1 MKGTSKS
8 PLRVIELFAGV
19 GGFRGGLQGFDGD
32 SVNEEKRYEVVWS
45 NQFEPGTKRQHASEV
60 YEARWGSANHHNVD
74 INEVLSDPTRWQ
86 SVLDAKADVLVGGF
100 PCQDYSVAK
109 SSTAAAGIEGKKGV
123 LWWSIHEMLTRLQ
136 SAGQPVKHLV
146 LENVDRLLK
155 SPSKHRGRDFAI
167 ILASLNAL
175 GYAAE
180 WRVVNAADYGF
191 AQRRK
196 RVFIVAHHNSTSV
209 YKCLAASLENPAV
222 DLPAPYKL
230 GVLSSALPCNAER
243 SAGVFNLEGGVLGV
257 QDAFSRKEGEPSP
270 FKGTGLMLDGLVVT
284 AECTAPEVMNLREF
298 TGMDKP
304 LTLGD
309 VVGKTDPAG
318 IPEDFFIDR
327 GEIAKWQFLKGGK
340 TAQRTSASGHTYTY
354 TEGAMSFPDSLER
367 PGRTIITAEGG
378 SAASRFKHVI
388 EQSDGRLRRLVPD
401 ELDELNG
408 FPRGFT
414 AAPGISDTKRAFLMG
429 NALVVG
435 IVRRIGSALDEAR
448 QAEFASQGGDP
459 LRDDYYF

>member
-1 MKGTSKS
+1 MESTSKS

-19 GGFRGGLQGFDGD
+19 GGFRGGLEGFDGD
-32 SVNEEKRYEVVWS
+32 KANEEKRYEVVWS

-136 SAGQPVKHLV
+136 NAGQPVKHLV

-155 SPSKHRGRDFAI
+155 SPTKYRGRDFAI
-167 ILASLNAL
+167 ILASLNCL
-175 GYAAE
+175 GYAVE
-180 WRVVNAADYGF
+180 WRVVNAAEYGF

-196 RVFIVAHHNSTSV
+196 RVFIVAHHSTTPA
-209 YKCLAASLENPAV
+209 YKRLAGALQNPTV
-222 DLPAPYKL
+222 DLPAPHKL
-230 GVLSSALPCNAER
+230 GVLSSALPCIAER
-243 SAGVFNLEGGVLGV
+243 SAGVFHLERSVLGV
-257 QDAFSRKEGEPSP
+257 QDAFSLKASAASP
-270 FKGTGLMLDGLVVT
+270 FKHMGFMMDGLVVT
-284 AECTAPEVMNLREF
+284 ADCSPPEVMKFVDF
-298 TGMDKP
+298 TGADKP

-309 VVGKTDPAG
+309 VVGNTDPAT
-318 IPEDFFIDR
+318 IARSFFIDEAQIPQWR
-327 GEIAKWQFLKGGK
+327 YLKGGK
-340 TAQRTSASGHTYTY
+340 VAQRTSASGHAYTY
-354 TEGAMSFPDSLER
+354 TEGAMAFPDPLDR

-378 SAASRFKHVI
+378 AAASRFKHVI
-388 EQSDGRLRRLVPD
+388 AQADGRLRRLVPD

-435 IVRRIGSALDEAR
+435 IVHRIGNALSEAG
-448 QAEFASQGGDP
+448 QAEDIPRHSSLQEE
-459 LRDDYYF
+459 LYF

>member
-1 MKGTSKS
+1 MESTSKS

-19 GGFRGGLQGFDGD
+19 GGFRGGLEGFDGD
-32 SVNEEKRYEVVWS
+32 NVNVGKRYEMVWS

-74 INEVLSDPTRWQ
+74 INKVLSDPTRWQ

-136 SAGQPVKHLV
+136 NAGQPVKHLV

-155 SPSKHRGRDFAI
+155 SPTKYRGRDFAI

-209 YKCLAASLENPAV
+209 YKRLAASLENPAV
-222 DLPAPYKL
+222 DLPAPHKL
-230 GVLSSALPCNAER
+230 GVLPSALPCIAER
-243 SAGVFNLEGGVLGV
+243 SVGVFNLEGGVLGV
-257 QDAFSRKEGEPSP
+257 QEAFSLKAGEPSP
-270 FKGTGLMLDGLVVT
+270 FKAAGLMLNGLVLT
-284 AECTAPEVMNLREF
+284 ADCSTPAVLNLRDF

-309 VVGKTDPAG
+309 VVGKTAPAA
-318 IPEDFFIDR
+318 IAEDFYIEDS
-327 GEIAKWQFLKGGK
+327 EVSKWKYLKGGK
-340 TAQRTSASGHTYTY
+340 TAQRTSTSGHAYTY
-354 TEGAMSFPDSLER
+354 TEGAMSFPDPLDR

-378 SAASRFKHVI
+378 SGASRFKHVI
-388 EQSDGRLRRLVPD
+388 EQADGRLRRLVPD

-414 AAPGISDTKRAFLMG
+414 AVPDISDTKRAFLMG

-435 IVRRIGSALDEAR
+435 IVRRIGSALSEAQ
-448 QAEFASQGGDP
+448 QAEDIPRHSSLQED
-459 LRDDYYF
+459 LYF